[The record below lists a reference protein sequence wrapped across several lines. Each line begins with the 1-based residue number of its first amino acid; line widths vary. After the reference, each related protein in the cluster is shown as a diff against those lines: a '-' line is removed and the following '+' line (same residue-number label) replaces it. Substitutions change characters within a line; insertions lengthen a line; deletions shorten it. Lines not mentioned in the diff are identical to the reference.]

1 MEGVSQQI
9 EQAKMFEDGC
19 ESENDNIKAAVAGT
33 YAKNHS
39 LFTVCRKA
47 CFRLND
53 VVKRLLFSV
62 FFMAA
67 LWRWR
72 GWCHDKAFG
81 LAISRSQVQ
90 ILLRTTLRNN
100 LK

>member
-1 MEGVSQQI
+1 LEGVSQQI

-53 VVKRLLFSV
+53 VVKRLLFIILC

-67 LWRWR
+67 VWNRAGHYIFAQW
-72 GWCHDKAFG
+72 F
-81 LAISRSQVQ
+81 
-90 ILLRTTLRNN
+90 LLSIYLSIFFLFFLT
-100 LK
+100 